1 MRPIQAYVPK
11 ERILPSREIVKDGQ
25 ALWGLRVQA
34 PFGAVGIG
42 TGASA
47 VLSSIPEG

>member
-1 MRPIQAYVPK
+1 MDKP
-11 ERILPSREIVKDGQ
+11 
-25 ALWGLRVQA
+25 LWGLRVQA

-42 TGASA
+42 IGV

>member
-11 ERILPSREIVKDGQ
+11 ERILPSREIVKEEQ
-25 ALWGLRVQA
+25 ALWGWRVQA

-42 TGASA
+42 TGTWA
-47 VLSSIPEG
+47 VFSSIPEG

>member
-1 MRPIQAYVPK
+1 MDKPF
-11 ERILPSREIVKDGQ
+11 G
-25 ALWGLRVQA
+25 GLRVQV

-42 TGASA
+42 TSA